1 MTDLSSRAPS
11 TSEMADMAGES
22 VQAKMDAARKDVQ
35 QTHVLHM
42 GPFHME
48 IVPSKDIDIE
58 KIFKAAMDDLYERYG
73 DRLIPAD
80 EPQQRHY
87 G

>member
-1 MTDLSSRAPS
+1 
-11 TSEMADMAGES
+11 MADMAGEL